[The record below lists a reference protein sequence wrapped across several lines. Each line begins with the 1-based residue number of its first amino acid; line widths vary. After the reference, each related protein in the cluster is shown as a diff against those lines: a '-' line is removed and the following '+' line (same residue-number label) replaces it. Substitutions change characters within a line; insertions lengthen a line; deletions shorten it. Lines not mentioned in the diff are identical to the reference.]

1 MTNLWNPFIQEQEPG
16 LFEYY
21 KRGIAAGVFITIG
34 CIIYVAL
41 LNTCKPLG
49 AFMFSLG
56 LLTVIRLKSCLYTG
70 MIGTLVTEDDK
81 LEYTKRM
88 LVVWLGNLGGAS
100 ILGSLTLFQNAVDYT
115 VVVDKLIAAKTNQS
129 FITLL
134 VMGVFCGMLMH
145 IAVST
150 NKLAKSD
157 ITGTVSVI
165 LCVAVFIL
173 CGFEH
178 CVADM
183 GYLFMSPSK
192 SLYDFW
198 ILGPITLGN
207 TLGSWFIQFFI
218 KDLFKQPLYN

>member
-1 MTNLWNPFIQEQEPG
+1 MVCLWKPNNQKPD
-16 LFEYY
+16 LFDVY

-56 LLTVIRLKSCLYTG
+56 LLTVIRMQSCLYTG
-70 MIGTLVTEDDK
+70 MIGTLITEENK
-81 LEYTKRM
+81 WEYTERM
-88 LVVWLGNLGGAS
+88 LVVWLGNITGAS
-100 ILGSLTLFQNAVDYT
+100 VIGSMTQLQNAVDFGSIA
-115 VVVDKLIAAKTNQS
+115 DKLVFAKSSQS
-129 FITLL
+129 FMTLL
-134 VMGVFCGMLMH
+134 VMGIFCGMLMH
-145 IAVST
+145 IAVSS
-150 NKLAKSD
+150 NKLSRSD

-183 GYLFMSPSK
+183 GYLFMGPSVK
-192 SLYDFW
+192 PFNYW
-198 ILGPITLGN
+198 ILAPITLGN
-207 TLGSWFIQFFI
+207 TLGAWLIQFFI
-218 KDLFKQPLYN
+218 KDLFKPPRFY